1 MRLTVVGSGCAAPNV
16 DRAAPGHWVEAGT
29 VRLLMDCGHG
39 LLTRMCAVGL
49 PWGDVTHVALTHF
62 HYDHVGELPALLVAL
77 RWGQAPARS
86 APLTLIGPV
95 GTRAWMD
102 RLAAVHGTSILEPG
116 FPFQIAEL
124 AAGDVL
130 AMGDGVDLAG
140 HPVPHTGESMAY
152 CVTRGAARLVYTGDT
167 ELDTAFAAWAS
178 GCTLLLAECSLPEA
192 LAVTGHLTPDRVGQL
207 AARVQPAQLVLTHL
221 YPSVLLEDIV
231 GQVGARW
238 SGPCTVAHDGST
250 FELQE

>member
-1 MRLTVVGSGCAAPNV
+1 MRLTVVGSGCAAPAA
-16 DRAAPGHWVEAGT
+16 DRAAPGHWVEAGAI
-29 VRLLMDCGHG
+29 RLLMDCGHG
-39 LLTRMCAVGL
+39 LLTRLCALGL

-95 GTRAWMD
+95 GTLAWMD
-102 RLAAVHGTSILEPG
+102 RLAAAHGVSILEPG
-116 FPFQIAEL
+116 FPLQITEL
-124 AAGDVL
+124 PAGERL
-130 AMGDGVDLAG
+130 AIGEGVTLEC
-140 HPVPHTGESMAY
+140 HPVPHTAESVAY

-167 ELDTAFAAWAS
+167 DVDAPLAAWATD
-178 GCTLLLAECSLPEA
+178 CTLLLAECSLPEA

-207 AARVQPAQLVLTHL
+207 AAQVRPGQLVLTHF
-221 YPSVLLEDIV
+221 YPPVLLEDIV

-238 SGPCTVAHDGST
+238 SGPCTVARDGST